1 MSVSAYQDKE
11 ALQVRLREVA
21 ARFAKTNENLLTP
34 VPGLSIYHRCEP
46 TAPLPCTYGPG
57 LAITVQ
63 GQKQVMLGEDVIDY
77 GPGQSLVT
85 TVDLPVVSHV
95 TRASIQEPYTGIGL
109 DLDVSL
115 VTQVAAEIEMAEPL
129 RETSR
134 AISVADL
141 DPALLD
147 AVIRLIS
154 LIDEPRLMLQ
164 LSILIQREIIL
175 RLLTGPHGLYLWQL
189 VSAGSPGKQIARSVT
204 WLKLNFRK
212 NFPVD
217 ELARSA
223 HMSPSTFRQHFRT
236 VTGMS
241 PLQYQ
246 KKLRLQEARQ
256 LMLNENHEAGTAALL
271 VGYESQSQFNREYA
285 RIFGEP
291 PLRDIKRLRQEGLM
305 EKKMPR
311 TAG

>member
-1 MSVSAYQDKE
+1 MSNIAFHNKELLQKLLCQVVS
-11 ALQVRLREVA
+11 
-21 ARFAKTNENLLTP
+21 RFAKSNENYSTP
-34 VPGLSIYHRCEP
+34 VPGLSIYHRSEP
-46 TAPLPCTYGPG
+46 TAPMPCTYGPG

-63 GQKQVMLGEDVIDY
+63 GHKQVMLGEDVIDY

-95 TRASIQEPYTGIGL
+95 TQANIQKPYMGIGL
-109 DLDVSL
+109 DLDVSI
-115 VTQVAAEIEMAEPL
+115 VTQVAAEIEMSEPL

-134 AISVADL
+134 AISVAEL
-141 DPALLD
+141 EPALLD
-147 AVIRLIS
+147 AIIRMVT
-154 LIDEPRLMLQ
+154 LIDEPKLMPQ
-164 LSILIQREIIL
+164 LRVLLQREIIL
-175 RLLTGPHGLYLWQL
+175 RLLSGPHGPFLWQL
-189 VSAGSPGKQIARSVT
+189 VSAGSPGKQIARSIA

-223 HMSPSTFRQHFRT
+223 HMSPSTFRQHFRN

-256 LMLNENHEAGTAALL
+256 LMLNENHEAGTAALQ

-291 PLRDIKRLRQEGLM
+291 PLRDIKRLRQDGQI
-305 EKKMPR
+305 EKIRSKVK
-311 TAG
+311 

>member
-1 MSVSAYQDKE
+1 MRVIAYQDKE
-11 ALQVRLREVA
+11 VLQARLKSIA
-21 ARFAKTNENLLTP
+21 SHFAKSNSNYITP
-34 VPGLSIYHRCEP
+34 VSGLSIFHRCEP
-46 TAPLPCTYGPG
+46 TFPLPCTYGPG
-57 LAITVQ
+57 LAITIQ
-63 GQKQVMLGEDVIDY
+63 GCKQVLLGKDVIDY

-95 TRASIQEPYTGIGL
+95 TQASIQEPYIGIGL
-109 DLDVSL
+109 DLNVGL
-115 VTQVAAEIEMAEPL
+115 VTQIAAEIEMGEPL

-134 AISVADL
+134 AISVASL
-141 DPALLD
+141 EPPLID
-147 AVIRLIS
+147 AIIRLIS
-154 LIDEPRLMLQ
+154 MIDEPHLMLQ
-164 LSILIQREIIL
+164 LSLLTQREIIL
-175 RLLTGPHGLYLWQL
+175 RLLTGPHGPYLWQL

-246 KKLRLQEARQ
+246 KNLRLQEARQ

-291 PLRDIKRLRQEGLM
+291 PLRDMKRLRM
-305 EKKMPR
+305 
-311 TAG
+311 